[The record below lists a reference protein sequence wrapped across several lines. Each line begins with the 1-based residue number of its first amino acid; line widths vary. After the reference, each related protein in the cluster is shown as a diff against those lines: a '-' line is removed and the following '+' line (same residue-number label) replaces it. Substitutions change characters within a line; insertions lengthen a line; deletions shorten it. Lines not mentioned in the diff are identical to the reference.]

1 MSKDN
6 DNDKDKDE
14 GESSS
19 TAIATNAAL
28 ANVQSTERVK
38 EFLAKA
44 KDEFQVK
51 YDKPS
56 QNTAKLEDFEC
67 IRTIGKGSFGRV
79 MLVKHISNGNFY
91 AMKILEKQKV
101 LNYRQI
107 EHTLHEKRILQAISF
122 PFIVNLDY
130 HFKDSTYLYMV
141 LEFIPGGNMFSYL
154 RKVGRFSEQHT
165 RFYAA
170 QIVLTLEYLHYLGI
184 IYRGLKPE
192 DLLIDTDGYLKV
204 ADFGFAK
211 KITDRTWTLCGMPEY
226 LAPEIILSK
235 GYNKAADWWALGILV
250 YEMSAGY
257 PPFFADQ
264 PIQIYEK
271 IVSGK
276 IRFPSHFSSDLKDL
290 LRNLLQIDVKKRYGT
305 LENGV
310 DDIQIHRW
318 FSATDWNAIYQRQ
331 VEAPFVP
338 KIKEPGDASNFNEY
352 EEEPLCI
359 ATTDK
364 LGKDFEEF

>member
-28 ANVQSTERVK
+28 ANVQSTERGIQYLQLIFC
-38 EFLAKA
+38 FLLILA
-44 KDEFQVK
+44 FLTRT
-51 YDKPS
+51 
-56 QNTAKLEDFEC
+56 QNLY
-67 IRTIGKGSFGRV
+67 I
-79 MLVKHISNGNFY
+79 
-91 AMKILEKQKV
+91 Q
-101 LNYRQI
+101 
-107 EHTLHEKRILQAISF
+107 
-122 PFIVNLDY
+122 
-130 HFKDSTYLYMV
+130 KDSTYLYMV

-352 EEEPLCI
+352 EEEPRKKILKFN
-359 ATTDK
+359 AA
-364 LGKDFEEF
+364 FN